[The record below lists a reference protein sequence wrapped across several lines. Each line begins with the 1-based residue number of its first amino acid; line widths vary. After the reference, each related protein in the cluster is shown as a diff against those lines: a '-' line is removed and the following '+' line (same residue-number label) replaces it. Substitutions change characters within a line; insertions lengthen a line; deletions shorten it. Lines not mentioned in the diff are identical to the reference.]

1 MYWFAHLCQ
10 TNQSSFLLKWCS
22 WANRICFEMF
32 TLANSVFITNLYYA
46 MMHFVYPF
54 LYLVI
59 IIFFSST
66 LKIDDD
72 CFPILMERYLILHRF
87 VKVKKTVLNFF
98 FVGFLLINNIDWRY
112 RINFNNNWDLKVRS
126 LIKYIK
132 KIILVVNLHASS
144 LKF

>member
-46 MMHFVYPF
+46 MMHFVYPLF
-54 LYLVI
+54 GNHN
-59 IIFFSST
+59 IFFFNSEDRWWLFSDFDGEISDT
-66 LKIDDD
+66 SQI
-72 CFPILMERYLILHRF
+72 CESQ
-87 VKVKKTVLNFF
+87 KKLFWIF